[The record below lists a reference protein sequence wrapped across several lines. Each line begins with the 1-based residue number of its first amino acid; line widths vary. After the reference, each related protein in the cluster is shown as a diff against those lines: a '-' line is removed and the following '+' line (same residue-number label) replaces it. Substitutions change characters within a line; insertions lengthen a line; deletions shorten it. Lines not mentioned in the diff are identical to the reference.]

1 MALKIK
7 LARIGATHNPVYR
20 VVVAEG
26 RSRRDGRF
34 VEILGT
40 YSPKQRSGQLKLNVE
55 RADYW
60 VSQGAIPTDTSR
72 SLIKKAR
79 KLGDA
84 PEAVPVEPAAP
95 VEAAAPVE
103 VAAPVEAAAPAKIAA
118 PVEAAAPAKVAAPS
132 KIAAPVEAAAPATV
146 AAPVETAAPTEAAVP
161 EEAAAPAEV
170 PTEEPKAP
178 DAG

>member
-26 RSRRDGRF
+26 RSSRDGRF

-84 PEAVPVEPAAP
+84 PEAVPVEAAAPAEVAAVPIEASAPVKVTAPAKPAAP

-103 VAAPVEAAAPAKIAA
+103 SAAPE
-118 PVEAAAPAKVAAPS
+118 EVAG
-132 KIAAPVEAAAPATV
+132 
-146 AAPVETAAPTEAAVP
+146 
-161 EEAAAPAEV
+161 PAEV
-170 PTEEPKAP
+170 PAEEPKAP

>member
-60 VSQGAIPTDTSR
+60 VGQGAIPTETSR

-84 PEAVPVEPAAP
+84 PEVPVEETAPAKAAPAEAPAPVVAAAP
-95 VEAAAPVE
+95 VEAAE
-103 VAAPVEAAAPAKIAA
+103 PVEAAA
-118 PVEAAAPAKVAAPS
+118 
-132 KIAAPVEAAAPATV
+132 
-146 AAPVETAAPTEAAVP
+146 P
-161 EEAAAPAEV
+161 EEAAAPAAAKAPEEA
-170 PTEEPKAP
+170 PEPAEATAPEEAAEPAEAPAKEPKAP

>member
-132 KIAAPVEAAAPATV
+132 KIAAPVEAAAP
-146 AAPVETAAPTEAAVP
+146 TAAPTEAAAP

-170 PTEEPKAP
+170 PAEEPKAP

>member
-40 YSPKQRSGQLKLNVE
+40 YSPKQRTGQLKLNVE

-60 VSQGAIPTDTSR
+60 VGQGAIPTDTSR

-79 KLGDA
+79 KLADA
-84 PEAVPVEPAAP
+84 PEAVPTEEAAP
-95 VEAAAPVE
+95 AE
-103 VAAPVEAAAPAKIAA
+103 VAAPVEESVPVVEAAPVKIAA
-118 PVEAAAPAKVAAPS
+118 PAEAVALVETEAPA
-132 KIAAPVEAAAPATV
+132 
-146 AAPVETAAPTEAAVP
+146 
-161 EEAAAPAEV
+161 
-170 PTEEPKAP
+170 
-178 DAG
+178 